1 MSNILLPMRQSPHVQ
16 VHQNAYGR
24 PGHLSYRS
32 GGVIAV
38 FSVRSWQEERNQACS
53 AQWLAYNTTANTVKN
68 LGGSADI
75 DKVLGKLRDF
85 AERCLP
91 EGTENNS

>member
-1 MSNILLPMRQSPHVQ
+1 MYKYARTRTAALVVSAIALL
-16 VHQNAYGR
+16 
-24 PGHLSYRS
+24 
-32 GGVIAV
+32 VIAL
-38 FSVRSWQEERNQACS
+38 FSVRTWQEERNQACT

-75 DKVLGKLRDF
+75 DKVLGRLRDF

>member
-1 MSNILLPMRQSPHVQ
+1 MYKYARTRTVALVISAVALV
-16 VHQNAYGR
+16 
-24 PGHLSYRS
+24 
-32 GGVIAV
+32 VIAV
-38 FSVRSWQEERNQACS
+38 FSVLSWQEESNQACS

-68 LGGSADI
+68 LGGTADI

-91 EGTENNS
+91 EGTENNT

>member
-1 MSNILLPMRQSPHVQ
+1 MYKYARTRTVALVISAIAL
-16 VHQNAYGR
+16 A
-24 PGHLSYRS
+24 
-32 GGVIAV
+32 VIAV

-68 LGGSADI
+68 LGGTADI
-75 DKVLGKLRDF
+75 DKVLSKLRDF

-91 EGTENNS
+91 EGAKNNS

>member
-1 MSNILLPMRQSPHVQ
+1 M
-16 VHQNAYGR
+16 
-24 PGHLSYRS
+24 
-32 GGVIAV
+32 IAL
-38 FSVRSWQEERNQACS
+38 FSVRTWQEERNQAGS

-68 LGGSADI
+68 LGGSVDI

-91 EGTENNS
+91 EGTGSSS

>member
-1 MSNILLPMRQSPHVQ
+1 MYKYARTRTAALVVSAIALL
-16 VHQNAYGR
+16 
-24 PGHLSYRS
+24 
-32 GGVIAV
+32 VIAL
-38 FSVRSWQEERNQACS
+38 FSVRTWQEERNQACT

-91 EGTENNS
+91 EGTENNP

>member
-1 MSNILLPMRQSPHVQ
+1 MYKYARTRTVALVVSAVALV
-16 VHQNAYGR
+16 
-24 PGHLSYRS
+24 
-32 GGVIAV
+32 VIAL

-68 LGGSADI
+68 LGGTADI

>member
-1 MSNILLPMRQSPHVQ
+1 MYKYAKTRTVALVVSAVALV
-16 VHQNAYGR
+16 
-24 PGHLSYRS
+24 
-32 GGVIAV
+32 VIAL
-38 FSVRSWQEERNQACS
+38 FLVRSWQEERNQACS

-68 LGGSADI
+68 LGGTADI

-91 EGTENNS
+91 EGTENSS

>member
-1 MSNILLPMRQSPHVQ
+1 MYKYARTRTVALVISAIALV
-16 VHQNAYGR
+16 
-24 PGHLSYRS
+24 
-32 GGVIAV
+32 VIAL
-38 FSVRSWQEERNQACS
+38 FSARPWPEDRNQACS

-91 EGTENNS
+91 DGTENNS

>member
-1 MSNILLPMRQSPHVQ
+1 MYKYARTRTAALVVSAIALV
-16 VHQNAYGR
+16 
-24 PGHLSYRS
+24 
-32 GGVIAV
+32 VIAL
-38 FSVRSWQEERNQACS
+38 FSVRTWQEEHNQACS
-53 AQWLAYNTTANTVKN
+53 AQWLAYTPTANTVKN

>member
-1 MSNILLPMRQSPHVQ
+1 MYKYARTRTVALVVAAIALV
-16 VHQNAYGR
+16 
-24 PGHLSYRS
+24 
-32 GGVIAV
+32 VIAL
-38 FSVRSWQEERNQACS
+38 FSVRTWQEERNQACS

-75 DKVLGKLRDF
+75 DKVLGNLRDF

>member
-1 MSNILLPMRQSPHVQ
+1 MYKYARTRTAALVISAIALV
-16 VHQNAYGR
+16 
-24 PGHLSYRS
+24 
-32 GGVIAV
+32 VIAL
-38 FSVRSWQEERNQACS
+38 FSVRTWQEERNQACS

-75 DKVLGKLRDF
+75 DKVLSKLRDF

-91 EGTENNS
+91 EGTENKS

>member
-1 MSNILLPMRQSPHVQ
+1 MYKYARTRTVALVISAVALV
-16 VHQNAYGR
+16 
-24 PGHLSYRS
+24 
-32 GGVIAV
+32 VIAV

>member
-1 MSNILLPMRQSPHVQ
+1 MYKYAKTRTAALVVSAIALL
-16 VHQNAYGR
+16 
-24 PGHLSYRS
+24 
-32 GGVIAV
+32 VIAL
-38 FSVRSWQEERNQACS
+38 FSVRTWQEERNQACT

>member
-1 MSNILLPMRQSPHVQ
+1 MYKYARTRTVALVVSAVALV
-16 VHQNAYGR
+16 
-24 PGHLSYRS
+24 
-32 GGVIAV
+32 VIAL

-68 LGGSADI
+68 LGGTADI

-91 EGTENNS
+91 EGTENNT

>member
-1 MSNILLPMRQSPHVQ
+1 MYKYARTRTAALVVSAIALV
-16 VHQNAYGR
+16 
-24 PGHLSYRS
+24 
-32 GGVIAV
+32 VIAL
-38 FSVRSWQEERNQACS
+38 FSVRTWQEEHNQACS

-85 AERCLP
+85 AGRCLP
-91 EGTENNS
+91 EGTDNNS

>member
-1 MSNILLPMRQSPHVQ
+1 MYKYARTRTAALVVTAVAL
-16 VHQNAYGR
+16 A
-24 PGHLSYRS
+24 
-32 GGVIAV
+32 VIAL
-38 FSVRSWQEERNQACS
+38 FSVRTWQEERNQACT

>member
-1 MSNILLPMRQSPHVQ
+1 MYKYARTRTVALVVSTVALV
-16 VHQNAYGR
+16 
-24 PGHLSYRS
+24 
-32 GGVIAV
+32 VIAV
-38 FSVRSWQEERNQACS
+38 FSVRTWQEERNQACS

>member
-1 MSNILLPMRQSPHVQ
+1 MYKYARTRTVALVISAVALVM
-16 VHQNAYGR
+16 
-24 PGHLSYRS
+24 
-32 GGVIAV
+32 IAV

-68 LGGSADI
+68 LGGTADI
-75 DKVLGKLRDF
+75 DKVLGKRRDF

>member
-1 MSNILLPMRQSPHVQ
+1 MYKYARTRTVALVISAVALV
-16 VHQNAYGR
+16 
-24 PGHLSYRS
+24 
-32 GGVIAV
+32 VIAV

-75 DKVLGKLRDF
+75 DTVLGKLRDF

>member
-1 MSNILLPMRQSPHVQ
+1 MYKYARTRTVALVISAIAL
-16 VHQNAYGR
+16 A
-24 PGHLSYRS
+24 
-32 GGVIAV
+32 VIAV

-68 LGGSADI
+68 LGGTADI

-91 EGTENNS
+91 EGTENNT

>member
-1 MSNILLPMRQSPHVQ
+1 MYKYARTRTAALVVTAVAL
-16 VHQNAYGR
+16 A
-24 PGHLSYRS
+24 
-32 GGVIAV
+32 VIAL
-38 FSVRSWQEERNQACS
+38 FSVRTWQEERNQACS

-75 DKVLGKLRDF
+75 DKVLAKLRGF
-85 AERCLP
+85 AKRCLP

>member
-1 MSNILLPMRQSPHVQ
+1 MYKYARTRTVALVVSAVALV
-16 VHQNAYGR
+16 
-24 PGHLSYRS
+24 
-32 GGVIAV
+32 VIAL

-68 LGGSADI
+68 LGGTADI
-75 DKVLGKLRDF
+75 DKVLTKLRDF

>member
-1 MSNILLPMRQSPHVQ
+1 MYKYARTRTVALVISAVALV
-16 VHQNAYGR
+16 
-24 PGHLSYRS
+24 
-32 GGVIAV
+32 VIAV

-68 LGGSADI
+68 LGGPADI

>member
-1 MSNILLPMRQSPHVQ
+1 MYKYARTRTAALVVAAIALV
-16 VHQNAYGR
+16 
-24 PGHLSYRS
+24 
-32 GGVIAV
+32 VIAL
-38 FSVRSWQEERNQACS
+38 FSVRTWQEERNQACS

-75 DKVLGKLRDF
+75 AKVLGKLRDF

>member
-1 MSNILLPMRQSPHVQ
+1 MYKYAKTRTAALVVSAIALL
-16 VHQNAYGR
+16 
-24 PGHLSYRS
+24 
-32 GGVIAV
+32 VIAL
-38 FSVRSWQEERNQACS
+38 FSVRTWQEERNQACT

-75 DKVLGKLRDF
+75 DKVLDKLREF

-91 EGTENNS
+91 EGTESSS

>member
-1 MSNILLPMRQSPHVQ
+1 MYKYARTRTVALVISAIALV
-16 VHQNAYGR
+16 
-24 PGHLSYRS
+24 
-32 GGVIAV
+32 VIAL
-38 FSVRSWQEERNQACS
+38 FSARTWQEERNQACS

-91 EGTENNS
+91 EGTENDS

>member
-1 MSNILLPMRQSPHVQ
+1 MYKYARTRTAALVVAAIALV
-16 VHQNAYGR
+16 
-24 PGHLSYRS
+24 
-32 GGVIAV
+32 VIAL
-38 FSVRSWQEERNQACS
+38 FSIRTWQEERNQACS

-75 DKVLGKLRDF
+75 DKVLSKLRDF

>member
-1 MSNILLPMRQSPHVQ
+1 MYKYARTRTAALVVTAVAL
-16 VHQNAYGR
+16 A
-24 PGHLSYRS
+24 
-32 GGVIAV
+32 VIAI
-38 FSVRSWQEERNQACS
+38 FSVRIWQEERNQACS

-75 DKVLGKLRDF
+75 DKVLDKLREF

-91 EGTENNS
+91 EGTENSS

>member
-1 MSNILLPMRQSPHVQ
+1 MYKYARTRTVAL
-16 VHQNAYGR
+16 
-24 PGHLSYRS
+24 
-32 GGVIAV
+32 VISAVALVVNAV

-68 LGGSADI
+68 LGGTADI

>member
-1 MSNILLPMRQSPHVQ
+1 MYKYARTRTAALVVTAVAL
-16 VHQNAYGR
+16 A
-24 PGHLSYRS
+24 
-32 GGVIAV
+32 VIAL
-38 FSVRSWQEERNQACS
+38 FSVRTWQEERNQACS

-75 DKVLGKLRDF
+75 DKVLDKLREF

-91 EGTENNS
+91 ERTENSS

>member
-1 MSNILLPMRQSPHVQ
+1 MYKYARTRTVALVISTVALV
-16 VHQNAYGR
+16 
-24 PGHLSYRS
+24 
-32 GGVIAV
+32 VIAV

-68 LGGSADI
+68 LGGTADI

>member
-1 MSNILLPMRQSPHVQ
+1 MYKYARTRTVALVISAVALV
-16 VHQNAYGR
+16 
-24 PGHLSYRS
+24 
-32 GGVIAV
+32 VIAV

-68 LGGSADI
+68 LGGTADI

>member
-1 MSNILLPMRQSPHVQ
+1 MYKYARTRTVALVISAVALVM
-16 VHQNAYGR
+16 
-24 PGHLSYRS
+24 
-32 GGVIAV
+32 IAV

-68 LGGSADI
+68 LGGTADI

>member
-1 MSNILLPMRQSPHVQ
+1 MYKYARTRTVALVISAIAL
-16 VHQNAYGR
+16 A
-24 PGHLSYRS
+24 
-32 GGVIAV
+32 VIAV

-68 LGGSADI
+68 LGGTADI

>member
-1 MSNILLPMRQSPHVQ
+1 MYKYARTRTVALVISAVALVM
-16 VHQNAYGR
+16 
-24 PGHLSYRS
+24 
-32 GGVIAV
+32 IAV

-68 LGGSADI
+68 LGGTADI

-91 EGTENNS
+91 EGTENNT